1 MCDPVTLT
9 VVAAGAMVAGGGYTA
24 YNQYQEGA
32 AAKKYYDYQ
41 ADQTQQE
48 AAAVLRQ
55 GEQQSNL
62 IQDTAKVQGKELK
75 TQQGEFNSS
84 NRVLAAA
91 MGMSGGSLEDATSNN
106 LSKQQMDEALLR
118 YNADVKSWE
127 SKETAKNK
135 NWALGVQADQLRY
148 AGKNAKSAGKRQAIG
163 TLLGTAA
170 SVAMLGAGG
179 LGGSAKTGVKTP
191 GGFSGMHRVPSLS
204 F

>member
-9 VVAAGAMVAGGGYTA
+9 VVAGTAIAAGGTYTA
-24 YNQYQEGA
+24 VNQYKEGVA
-32 AAKKYYDYQ
+32 ADKYYQYQ
-41 ADQTQQE
+41 ADQTNQE
-48 AAAVLRQ
+48 AAAVMRQ

-62 IQDTAKVQGKELK
+62 IQDTAKSQGKELK
-75 TQQGEFNSS
+75 FGQGEFNAS
-84 NRVLAAA
+84 NKVLAAA
-91 MGMSGGSLEDATSNN
+91 MGMSGGSLEDAVSNN
-106 LSKQQMDEALLR
+106 LNKQQMDEALLR

-127 SKETAKNK
+127 TREGAKNK

-179 LGGSAKTGVKTP
+179 LGGAAKTGVKTP

>member
-9 VVAAGAMVAGGGYTA
+9 VVAGTAIAAGGGYTA
-24 YNQYQEGA
+24 YNQYKEGVA
-32 AAKKYYDYQ
+32 ADKYYQYQ
-41 ADQTQQE
+41 ADQTNQE
-48 AAAVLRQ
+48 AAAVMRQ

-75 TQQGEFNSS
+75 TQQGEFNAS
-84 NRVLAAA
+84 NKVIAAA
-91 MGMSGGSLEDATSNN
+91 MGMAGGSVEDAVSNN

-127 SKETAKNK
+127 TREGAKNK

-148 AGKNAKSAGKRQAIG
+148 AGKNAKAAGKRKSIS

-170 SVAMLGAGG
+170 SVASLGAGAG
-179 LGGSAKTGVKTP
+179 AGGGKSW
-191 GGFSGMHRVPSLS
+191 SPSRIENYVS
-204 F
+204 RG